1 MEGSIR
7 AFIKKF
13 YFYTTLVEYCVII
26 PLAVIA
32 IAFSTDIPTQQL
44 YSIFM
49 IIGVVAVIA
58 LIVFPPVQKY
68 MFRPFIQMADALKEG
83 KEIDARIKILIR
95 ERLFSLPVM
104 RSFIG
109 ILFWLSSIIIVI
121 AGMWILHIDIET
133 ILVCFVVGS
142 CILVAVGFAMI
153 LVPQIVINR
162 FIAQNDFIR
171 DLLGF
176 AQQKNISF
184 WGSLKS
190 ALTVSISSMIL
201 LAILLIASS
210 TLLFIF
216 KTRIGEYSIQMQVN
230 ASAVANDIHNALQTG
245 VDLASIAAREGS
257 IDVLGYVRGREEIID
272 VFMMKDER
280 NATVIRSFTGKTANL
295 VSDTLGMADGMKKKK
310 NFIGNFVYVVEIKKP
325 VAVCAVRSNNMWYC
339 VAYDV
344 NMLFQKRF
352 AHYKIGNRGYILIMN
367 KEGLFLAHPKLEYIG
382 KENLKKYNWGNEAF
396 QTQKVVKYIWEGE
409 RKLIC
414 VVTNN
419 DPAFAV
425 AQTVYE
431 KDIGLA
437 IRNTIVFVGILASGV
452 IILGIIASIIILS
465 FAFQPFTIIRDAIYK
480 IAEGDIAI
488 TPEVIYGNEIGIIA
502 TSIMQLTSKIGSVI
516 SQIKNSSEELSTA
529 SEQMSAGISTLSE
542 VASNQSA
549 STEEI
554 TATIEEISA
563 NLDSI
568 VISTKEESKSLGEF
582 SKHLQEL
589 SQSIF
594 SFLLIMEESAQKTE
608 SISSDAQQ
616 GQVSLQQMNTSMHK
630 IVESS
635 RGISNIAQII
645 RGIADQVNLLA
656 LNAAIEA
663 ARAGEAGRGFAV
675 VADEIS
681 KLADQIAQS
690 LKDIDVLVKT
700 NEKEIQQGIVITEN
714 TVTAISNIIKGIE
727 SVSLEVTTMGQ
738 KIREQSEIFNE
749 TKRVWDSTES
759 LSRQILDSVEDQK
772 SAIDEIVRSINTIN
786 SLTQNVAGTA
796 EEMNSSA
803 ENLASMAQ
811 QLKTMLDYFKV

>member
-1 MEGSIR
+1 MEESIR

-13 YFYTTLVEYCVII
+13 YLYTTLVEYCIII

-32 IAFSTDIPTQQL
+32 IAVSTDIPVHQL
-44 YSIFM
+44 YSIFI
-49 IIGVVAVIA
+49 IIGIVAVIA
-58 LIVFPPVQKY
+58 LVVFPPVQKY
-68 MFRPFIQMADALKEG
+68 MFRPFILMAEALKEG
-83 KEIDARIKILIR
+83 REVDAPIKILIR

-109 ILFWLSSIIIVI
+109 IAFWLSSIIIVI
-121 AGMWILHIDIET
+121 AGMWIVHIDIET
-133 ILVCFVVGS
+133 ILVCFVVGA

-153 LVPQIVINR
+153 IVPQIVVNKFINE
-162 FIAQNDFIR
+162 NDFIKE
-171 DLLGF
+171 LVGF

-184 WGSLKS
+184 WGSLKN
-190 ALTVSISSMIL
+190 ALTVSISSMVL
-201 LAILLIASS
+201 LAILLVASS
-210 TLLFIF
+210 TLLFEF
-216 KTRIGEYSIQMQVN
+216 KARISEYSMQMQINAATVVN
-230 ASAVANDIHNALQTG
+230 EMNNALQTG
-245 VDLASIAAREGS
+245 IDMASIAARDGT
-257 IDVLGYVRGREEIID
+257 IDALGYLKGKEEIVD
-272 VFMMKDER
+272 VFMIKAER
-280 NATVIRSFTGKTANL
+280 NATVIRSLTGRVAML
-295 VSDTLGMADGMKKKK
+295 SLDMLGMADGVQKKKS
-310 NFIGNFVYVVEIKKP
+310 FIGDFVYIPAIKTS
-325 VAVCAVRSNNMWYC
+325 VAVSAVKNNAMLYC
-339 VAYDV
+339 VAFDI
-344 NMLFQKRF
+344 NTLFQKRF
-352 AHYKIGNRGYILIMN
+352 AHYKIGNRGYVLITN
-367 KEGLFLAHPKLEYIG
+367 KEGLFLAHPKTEYIG
-382 KENLKKYNWGNEAF
+382 KENLKKYDWGSKAF
-396 QTQKVVKYIWEGE
+396 QAKKVVKYIWEGE
-409 RKLIC
+409 RKFIY
-414 VVTNN
+414 VIENN
-419 DPAFAV
+419 NPSFAV

-437 IRNTIVFVGILASGV
+437 IRNTILFVAFLACGV
-452 IILGIIASIIILS
+452 IVLGIIASIIILS

-502 TSIMQLTSKIGSVI
+502 TSIKTLTSKIGAVI

-529 SEQMSAGISTLSE
+529 SEQMSAGIGTLSE
-542 VASNQSA
+542 VASSQSA

-594 SFLLIMEESAQKTE
+594 SFLLIMEESSQRTE

-616 GQVSLQQMNTSMHK
+616 GQVSLQQMNASMLK

-700 NEKEIQQGIVITEN
+700 NEKEIQQGIVITQN
-714 TVTAISNIIKGIE
+714 TVTAMSNIIKGIE
-727 SVSLEVTTMGQ
+727 LVSQDVTTMGQ
-738 KIREQSEIFNE
+738 KIREQSEIFNQ
-749 TKRVWDSTES
+749 TKQVWDSTES

-796 EEMNSSA
+796 EEMSSSA

-811 QLKTMLDYFKV
+811 QLKAMLEYFKV